1 MSRLNVDQLG
11 GQTTSNI
18 EVISG
23 NTLKVGVIAESSTN
37 NGVTIDGVL
46 IRDGAIASSYIT
58 GAGKVL
64 QVVTAETSTAT
75 VSTSTTY
82 SDTTLTGS
90 ITPSATSSKIL
101 VLIAQEYNYYASN
114 TTFIKAGIK
123 VVRTIGATDTDIKE
137 TAGLTLNSATGTMAQ
152 WGGVLPITIL
162 DSPSTTSSITYKTQ
176 QHKEATDT
184 QITTQPAS
192 EKSTIT
198 LIEIGA

>member
-1 MSRLNVDQLG
+1 MSEIQV
-11 GQTTSNI
+11 
-18 EVISG
+18 
-23 NTLKVGVIAESSTN
+23 NTINEYTGAS
-37 NGVTIDGVL
+37 GVTIDGVL
-46 IRDGAIASSYIT
+46 VKDGAIASSYIT

-64 QVVTAETSTAT
+64 QVVTAETTT
-75 VSTSTTY
+75 GTTSTSTTY

-101 VLIAQEYNYYASN
+101 VLIAQEYNFSASV

-123 VVRTIGATDTDIKE
+123 VVRTIGATATDIKD
-137 TAGLTLNSATGTMAQ
+137 TSGLTLNSGSGSAAQ
-152 WGGVLPITIL
+152 FGGILPITIL
-162 DSPSTTSSITYKTQ
+162 DSPSTTSSVTYKTQ

-184 QITTQPAS
+184 SITTQPES